1 MKTTLFILISL
12 LSSIAYAQSY
22 VPERYWIEDSNFEQ
36 KIKGPQK
43 TKDVNKLPVVVEFW
57 ASFNAHNCF
66 ADWDK
71 IKDAVYY
78 RVDLSKA
85 PIAKRKYK
93 IRMTPTIIIF
103 KKGIKKEIFKA
114 GLDLLLPT
122 SLSEVQ
128 RVIDEINTAS
138 K

>member
-1 MKTTLFILISL
+1 MKTILFILISF

-22 VPERYWIEDSNFEQ
+22 VPEKYWIEDSNFEQ
-36 KIKGPQK
+36 KIKGNK
-43 TKDVNKLPVVVEFW
+43 KIKDVNKLPVVVEFW

-71 IKDAVYY
+71 IKNAVYY
-78 RVDLSKA
+78 RIDLSKA

-93 IRMTPTIIIF
+93 IKMTPTIIIF

-128 RVIDEINTAS
+128 RIINEINTAS

>member
-22 VPERYWIEDSNFEQ
+22 VPEKYWIEDSNFEQ
-36 KIKGPQK
+36 KIKGNK
-43 TKDVNKLPVVVEFW
+43 KIKDVNKLPVVVEFW

-71 IKDAVYY
+71 IKNAVYY
-78 RVDLSKA
+78 RIDLSKA

-93 IRMTPTIIIF
+93 IKMTPTIIIF

-128 RVIDEINTAS
+128 RIINEINTAS